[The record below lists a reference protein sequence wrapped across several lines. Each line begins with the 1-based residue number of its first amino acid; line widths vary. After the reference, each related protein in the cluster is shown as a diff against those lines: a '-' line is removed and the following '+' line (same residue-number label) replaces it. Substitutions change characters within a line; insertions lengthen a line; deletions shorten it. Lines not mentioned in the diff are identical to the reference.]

1 AEALG
6 QRLQLGLQTL
16 LRQHPCGSQVQL
28 RCAGLLLGLEFA
40 DAGLAAN
47 MVMHLIDQRIV
58 VNHSLNDHRVIRLTP
73 PALYSDSDVEWLLGG
88 FARAIARTF
97 E

>member
-1 AEALG
+1 
-6 QRLQLGLQTL
+6 
-16 LRQHPCGSQVQL
+16 
-28 RCAGLLLGLEFA
+28 
-40 DAGLAAN
+40 

-88 FARAIARTF
+88 FARALARTF